1 MKCFRW
7 KSVSPASLHSE
18 AIHNSSQTIYAHG
31 PSAASWMKTIG
42 PLVMAGARK
51 VLSMLFSRV
60 RLMRKLEVISFYV
73 LSLKA
78 FLQ

>member
-1 MKCFRW
+1 
-7 KSVSPASLHSE
+7 
-18 AIHNSSQTIYAHG
+18 
-31 PSAASWMKTIG
+31 MKTIG